1 MVALVP
7 FLDRGAAAGRP
18 RRVLNFFAAVT
29 VAFVI
34 FMTVRSLTVKPPQN
48 PPAKT
53 PPAAA
58 AGPEGTPVKATP

>member
-18 RRVLNFFAAVT
+18 RRVLNFFAALT
-29 VAFVI
+29 VAFAV
-34 FMTVRSLTVKPPQN
+34 FMTVRSMIAKPPQDR
-48 PPAKT
+48 PAQT